1 MELRE
6 YQTEFIDAVTHSF
19 GEGHRRLMAVA
30 ATGAGKTILAAE
42 LMRREQG
49 NCLFLAA
56 ARELINQNADKYT
69 AHTGEKVGIEM
80 GAQSARVGVD
90 RVVVATTQSFHR
102 RLDRYEP
109 DHFNLIIVDECHS
122 GTLGDAAQKI
132 FNHFSYA
139 KILGITAT
147 PFRSD
152 RKELGNFYE
161 KIAIDIGL
169 DRLIREGYLSRIQI
183 KSFPMSVDLR
193 EVKMSG
199 GDYSTSDLGAVIE
212 PILQEAANQLVTH
225 AADRKKIVIFLPL
238 VKTSIRMTRIL
249 NEMGI
254 KAVHVSGE
262 DNSQLREFT
271 HGDARVIC
279 NAQLLTTGWDC
290 PQVDCILVLRPTKS
304 LPLYCLDEE
313 TEILTPEGFRGL
325 DHFRDNPGSIAAV
338 FDEKTGAIKWEES
351 VGYIHRPMERD
362 ETWVSMDGPSTN
374 IRVTNNHTMLS
385 DNKRKTGW
393 KRRTAES
400 LAALKDTNYIPV
412 SGRMEFAGV
421 PLTDDELRFIGLV
434 MTDGSINKANGAVY
448 ISQGEHQP
456 WCEYIENTIIGCG
469 FKFGKSIRNRVSQ
482 YKSNSKVVAW
492 TISRGKAR
500 GRDKHLRGWGAIE
513 PYLTKEIAATLE
525 SMNERQFDVML
536 EAIHVGDGSKQVND
550 KWTRRS
556 YHISSGRI
564 EFAERLQAMAVVRGW
579 RSSISVGEWNEN
591 PIYII
596 HLKKQTF
603 NRVGGTLPDRPS
615 WVTSNPEPGDH
626 CWCIET
632 PTGTIVTRRR
642 GKVAIM
648 GNCQMIGRGTRIHPD
663 KDKLLLLD
671 PLFLTDDHRLI
682 TPARLVARDEEQAK
696 AMMEKIA
703 EDGGGDLL
711 GVEVDIEEKRADAL
725 RARMEAKQK
734 KKGRVVD
741 AIEFAMACGDM
752 ETAEFQPEFGW
763 EANPPSPK
771 QMEALARAGF
781 DTEEIT
787 TRGQASKVLD
797 LLFLRRQKGLATPKQ
812 LKLMKQHGHPAP
824 ADATFDEAS
833 KWIDAKFA
841 SFGAG
846 RGQAQPL
853 PTSLLIRLR
862 AAGLR
867 AKDYTTKDSAEAAL
881 REIGAAA

>member
-1 MELRE
+1 MNVLRP
-6 YQTEFIDAVTHSF
+6 YQTEFLDAVQHCF
-19 GEGHRRLMAVA
+19 DEGNRRILGVA

-49 NCLFLAA
+49 NCLFLADA
-56 ARELINQNADKYT
+56 KELINQNADKYFT
-69 AHTGEKVGIEM
+69 HTGERAGVEM
-80 GAQSARVGVD
+80 GAQTSRIGVD
-90 RVVVATTQSFHR
+90 RVVVATSQSLHR
-102 RLDRYEP
+102 RLEKFEE
-109 DHFNLIIVDECHS
+109 DHFNLVIVDECFPAGTLVDGRPIEDFEIGDPITAFDEESGELVSSFVTDVMRTQSASPLYEISTSSHS
-122 GTLGDAAQKI
+122 VAATAGHPFWTKSGWKNAMDVRVGDFVLIYEKTKDTNDGDMRDVRRGVPGYILASEESCIQTECGVDVLSKMPVPPLLGVSEGSQSHVRSCNPNKGVEHSSRNEVGTNGSWRQRKTHAAGATPDCGNARLGDGGCGPNEDAEGEWIPDLLQIGHRELESEDRSGDQRQLPQHGTREVSRQEEGGSLIWSRVEGHHRLEVGRDSESGENRGSNQVFNLTVAKYSTYIANGIVVHNCHRNSLGDAPQKI
-132 FNHFSYA
+132 FKHFSYA
-139 KILGITAT
+139 KVLGITAT

-152 RKELGNFYE
+152 RKELGNFFE

-238 VKTSIRMTRIL
+238 VKTSIRMARIL
-249 NEMGI
+249 NDMGI

-262 DNSQLREFT
+262 DRESLREFT

-290 PQVDCILVLRPTKS
+290 PHVDCVLVLRPTKS
-304 LPLYCLDEE
+304 LSLY
-313 TEILTPEGFRGL
+313 
-325 DHFRDNPGSIAAV
+325 
-338 FDEKTGAIKWEES
+338 
-351 VGYIHRPMERD
+351 
-362 ETWVSMDGPSTN
+362 
-374 IRVTNNHTMLS
+374 
-385 DNKRKTGW
+385 
-393 KRRTAES
+393 
-400 LAALKDTNYIPV
+400 
-412 SGRMEFAGV
+412 
-421 PLTDDELRFIGLV
+421 
-434 MTDGSINKANGAVY
+434 
-448 ISQGEHQP
+448 SQM
-456 WCEYIENTIIGCG
+456 
-469 FKFGKSIRNRVSQ
+469 V
-482 YKSNSKVVAW
+482 
-492 TISRGKAR
+492 
-500 GRDKHLRGWGAIE
+500 
-513 PYLTKEIAATLE
+513 
-525 SMNERQFDVML
+525 
-536 EAIHVGDGSKQVND
+536 
-550 KWTRRS
+550 
-556 YHISSGRI
+556 
-564 EFAERLQAMAVVRGW
+564 
-579 RSSISVGEWNEN
+579 
-591 PIYII
+591 
-596 HLKKQTF
+596 
-603 NRVGGTLPDRPS
+603 
-615 WVTSNPEPGDH
+615 
-626 CWCIET
+626 
-632 PTGTIVTRRR
+632 
-642 GKVAIM
+642 
-648 GNCQMIGRGTRIHPD
+648 GRGTRIHAD

-741 AIEFAMACGDM
+741 AIEFAMSCGDM

-771 QMEALARAGF
+771 QLDALTRAGF
-781 DTEEIT
+781 DTDEIT

-824 ADATFDEAS
+824 AEATFDAAS

-846 RGQAQPL
+846 RGQAQAL

-867 AKDYTTKDSAEAAL
+867 AKDYATKDSAEAAL

>member
-1 MELRE
+1 MNLRP
-6 YQTEFIDAVTHSF
+6 YQHEFLDAVAHSF

-49 NCLFLAA
+49 NCLFLADA
-56 ARELINQNADKYT
+56 QELINQNADKYFT
-69 AHTGEKVGIEM
+69 HTGERAGVEM
-80 GAQSARVGVD
+80 GAQTSRVGVD
-90 RVVVATTQSFHR
+90 RVVVATSQSLHR
-102 RLDRYEP
+102 RLEKFEE
-109 DHFNLIIVDECHS
+109 DHFNLIIVDECHRNS
-122 GTLGDAAQKI
+122 LGDAPQKI

-193 EVKMSG
+193 DVKMSG

-238 VKTSIRMTRIL
+238 VKTSIRMARIL
-249 NEMGI
+249 NDMGI
-254 KAVHVSGE
+254 KAVHVSG
-262 DNSQLREFT
+262 DDSSQLREFT
-271 HGDARVIC
+271 HGDARAIC
-279 NAQLLTTGWDC
+279 NAQLLSTGWDC
-290 PQVDCILVLRPTKS
+290 PQVDCVLVLRPTKS
-304 LPLYCLDEE
+304 L
-313 TEILTPEGFRGL
+313 
-325 DHFRDNPGSIAAV
+325 
-338 FDEKTGAIKWEES
+338 
-351 VGYIHRPMERD
+351 
-362 ETWVSMDGPSTN
+362 
-374 IRVTNNHTMLS
+374 
-385 DNKRKTGW
+385 
-393 KRRTAES
+393 
-400 LAALKDTNYIPV
+400 AL
-412 SGRMEFAGV
+412 F
-421 PLTDDELRFIGLV
+421 
-434 MTDGSINKANGAVY
+434 
-448 ISQGEHQP
+448 
-456 WCEYIENTIIGCG
+456 C
-469 FKFGKSIRNRVSQ
+469 
-482 YKSNSKVVAW
+482 
-492 TISRGKAR
+492 
-500 GRDKHLRGWGAIE
+500 
-513 PYLTKEIAATLE
+513 
-525 SMNERQFDVML
+525 QF
-536 EAIHVGDGSKQVND
+536 
-550 KWTRRS
+550 
-556 YHISSGRI
+556 
-564 EFAERLQAMAVVRGW
+564 
-579 RSSISVGEWNEN
+579 
-591 PIYII
+591 
-596 HLKKQTF
+596 
-603 NRVGGTLPDRPS
+603 
-615 WVTSNPEPGDH
+615 
-626 CWCIET
+626 
-632 PTGTIVTRRR
+632 
-642 GKVAIM
+642 
-648 GNCQMIGRGTRIHPD
+648 IGRGTRIHPG

-711 GVEVDIEEKRADAL
+711 DVEVDIEEKRADAL

-741 AIEFAMACGDM
+741 AIEFAMSCGDM

-771 QMEALARAGF
+771 QLDALTRAGF
-781 DTEEIT
+781 DVDEIT

-824 ADATFDEAS
+824 AEATFDEAS
-833 KWIDAKFA
+833 RWIDAKFA
-841 SFGAG
+841 SFGVS
-846 RGQAQPL
+846 RGPAQAL

-862 AAGLR
+862 AAGLK
-867 AKDYTTKDSAEAAL
+867 AKDYATKDSAEAAL

>member
-1 MELRE
+1 MELRQ

-69 AHTGEKVGIEM
+69 VHTGERAGIEM

-193 EVKMSG
+193 DVKMSG

-225 AADRKKIVIFLPL
+225 AADRRKIVIFLPL
-238 VKTSIRMTRIL
+238 VKTSIRMARIL
-249 NEMGI
+249 NDMGI

-262 DNSQLREFT
+262 DSSQLREFT

-279 NAQLLTTGWDC
+279 NAQLLSTGWDC
-290 PQVDCILVLRPTKS
+290 PPVDCILVLRPTKS
-304 LPLYCLDEE
+304 LALY
-313 TEILTPEGFRGL
+313 
-325 DHFRDNPGSIAAV
+325 
-338 FDEKTGAIKWEES
+338 
-351 VGYIHRPMERD
+351 
-362 ETWVSMDGPSTN
+362 
-374 IRVTNNHTMLS
+374 
-385 DNKRKTGW
+385 
-393 KRRTAES
+393 
-400 LAALKDTNYIPV
+400 
-412 SGRMEFAGV
+412 
-421 PLTDDELRFIGLV
+421 
-434 MTDGSINKANGAVY
+434 
-448 ISQGEHQP
+448 Q
-456 WCEYIENTIIGCG
+456 
-469 FKFGKSIRNRVSQ
+469 
-482 YKSNSKVVAW
+482 
-492 TISRGKAR
+492 
-500 GRDKHLRGWGAIE
+500 
-513 PYLTKEIAATLE
+513 
-525 SMNERQFDVML
+525 QFV
-536 EAIHVGDGSKQVND
+536 
-550 KWTRRS
+550 
-556 YHISSGRI
+556 
-564 EFAERLQAMAVVRGW
+564 
-579 RSSISVGEWNEN
+579 
-591 PIYII
+591 
-596 HLKKQTF
+596 
-603 NRVGGTLPDRPS
+603 
-615 WVTSNPEPGDH
+615 
-626 CWCIET
+626 
-632 PTGTIVTRRR
+632 
-642 GKVAIM
+642 
-648 GNCQMIGRGTRIHPD
+648 GRGTRIYEG

-763 EANPPSPK
+763 EVNPPSPK

>member
-1 MELRE
+1 MQLRE
-6 YQTEFIDAVTHSF
+6 YQTEFLDAVDHAFS
-19 GEGHRRLMAVA
+19 EGHRKLLGVA

-49 NCLFLAA
+49 NCLFLAD
-56 ARELINQNADKYT
+56 ARELINQNADKYLQ
-69 AHTGEKVGIEM
+69 HTGERAGIEM
-80 GAQSARVGVD
+80 GAQSARVGID
-90 RVVVATTQSFHR
+90 RVVIATVQSIHR

-109 DHFNLIIVDECHS
+109 DHFNLIIADEAHKT
-122 GTLGDAAQKI
+122 TLGEASQKI

-193 EVKMSG
+193 DVKMSG

-238 VKTSIRMTRIL
+238 VKTSIRMARIL

-279 NAQLLTTGWDC
+279 NAQLLSTGWDC
-290 PQVDCILVLRPTKS
+290 PPVDCILVLRPTKS
-304 LPLYCLDEE
+304 LALY
-313 TEILTPEGFRGL
+313 
-325 DHFRDNPGSIAAV
+325 
-338 FDEKTGAIKWEES
+338 
-351 VGYIHRPMERD
+351 
-362 ETWVSMDGPSTN
+362 
-374 IRVTNNHTMLS
+374 
-385 DNKRKTGW
+385 
-393 KRRTAES
+393 
-400 LAALKDTNYIPV
+400 
-412 SGRMEFAGV
+412 
-421 PLTDDELRFIGLV
+421 
-434 MTDGSINKANGAVY
+434 
-448 ISQGEHQP
+448 Q
-456 WCEYIENTIIGCG
+456 
-469 FKFGKSIRNRVSQ
+469 
-482 YKSNSKVVAW
+482 
-492 TISRGKAR
+492 
-500 GRDKHLRGWGAIE
+500 
-513 PYLTKEIAATLE
+513 
-525 SMNERQFDVML
+525 QF
-536 EAIHVGDGSKQVND
+536 
-550 KWTRRS
+550 
-556 YHISSGRI
+556 
-564 EFAERLQAMAVVRGW
+564 
-579 RSSISVGEWNEN
+579 
-591 PIYII
+591 
-596 HLKKQTF
+596 
-603 NRVGGTLPDRPS
+603 
-615 WVTSNPEPGDH
+615 
-626 CWCIET
+626 
-632 PTGTIVTRRR
+632 
-642 GKVAIM
+642 
-648 GNCQMIGRGTRIHPD
+648 IGRGTRIHPD

-867 AKDYTTKDSAEAAL
+867 AKDYSTKDSAEAAL